1 MKTFNSI
8 LLPCIAVCGFALAA
22 DSTHELRDSLLARG
36 DFNGDGR
43 PDIVVTERA
52 SGQVRAALA
61 NPDGT
66 LEWGESHH
74 SGIAPATGV
83 ASGRLLDASRD
94 ALSVTG
100 TWANRSN
107 VFDLTNPDV
116 LPAPLSAFTPSTG
129 PTGVAAAQVLN
140 GDATREELIICHT
153 ENGATPQ
160 WRGWIRFVGP
170 PLAAQSFSP
179 YSFIQPLVPTLELRP
194 RRVENLPVATI
205 ASFTGTLPTENFR
218 LLRVGSDPIE
228 ASSVLSGLPTGAQF
242 VHADFDGAATTSPA
256 QFVFFHRDELD
267 LRWCS
272 LSSAGVFSAVSTVS
286 AGVPVEHVTAL
297 PKSGGGW
304 MLLVAFSTGGAQIFE
319 FNGQSAPVPG
329 EVIPPAADGSLYQ
342 GAFASG
348 AGDFHLLAGLPG
360 QHATRADR
368 FTWNGSS
375 HAANGSSEL
384 PELRSGR
391 ALSNVFA
398 FSDDPFIA
406 TDAVLLGSFSA
417 GEWTSDGELYPT
429 NQIRVRKAR
438 FSSSS
443 TGLLG
448 DSDPLTL
455 GSAPTGTQFVLTN
468 QPMPHASAFG
478 PSPALGVTVGEVK
491 IDPPPGR
498 INRSV
503 RPRFTAPTGV
513 SVFWRIGAGA
523 WQPYPLQLPGWQFE
537 AFSIQWFGR
546 GSGGVTTPIQQG
558 VYTFTES
565 PDTLDS
571 DGDGVPD
578 YVEIAAGLDPVN
590 SGADADGDGASDLLE
605 LLSGTNANNPGKYP
619 IRPGDT
625 TLGEPVF
632 PGNYQNTLSLDVT
645 PDAIA
650 GSSRYATLGADGAR
664 VKVHEITGLQL
675 GETHTAGAHPQK
687 AVLVGIPGIFA
698 GSMLAAGTDP
708 VFDLNAAEPDKR
720 RGRELVGL
728 IPVPTLD
735 LGPIPHVYT
744 GGSLNAAA
752 AAWLTAARD
761 HYSQPVVPSEH
772 TLDAISTLRLL
783 LVELK
788 TEQILRARGELGAQQ
803 SLSLT
808 SFRSTE
814 TTVPMEEQAGAAAE
828 AVLRI
833 GPSEADALRRYT
845 GEPPAFNYTHGW
857 RIGMIDEAIGAG
869 LASPPNAAVSRLME
883 LTREIYFL
891 SASATDATL
900 PQFPSPVD
908 ALRRFLRTARL
919 PGDTNADGILDP
931 GETLSYWGNLTL
943 SPAQVAEAH
952 SAITTL
958 LALPQPR
965 PTTSGVFVVDSNTFN
980 GPVPVVRRL
989 PSLDPFVLLQGNDE
1003 PWPLAQ
1009 FAPLTIGAEL
1019 TVTGFS
1025 DVTSSHAASAIEV
1038 ITLSLTK
1045 LPSAATAD
1053 SDNNLLG
1060 DDWEN
1065 LFPQLLGNPFADSDG
1080 DGISDLQEYLD
1091 GTDPTDPASAAP
1103 GGPADLLPPQLL
1115 ITKAA
1120 APGVFRIDFEYPAAY
1135 SDKIAFHLQQSPDLT
1150 SGFTDT
1156 GEIASHL
1163 GGGNHRLDV
1172 TIAGPKKFWRVRLG
1186 LK

>member
-1 MKTFNSI
+1 MKPFRSI
-8 LLPCIAVCGFALAA
+8 LLSGLAVCGFAQAA

-43 PDIVVTERA
+43 PDIAVVERA
-52 SGQVRAALA
+52 TGQVRAALTQA
-61 NPDGT
+61 DGT
-66 LEWGESHH
+66 LLWGESNH

-83 ASGRLLDASRD
+83 ATGRLLTNTRE
-94 ALSVTG
+94 ALAVTG
-100 TWANRSN
+100 TWSNRSN
-107 VFDLTNPDV
+107 ILDLTNPDV
-116 LPAPLSAFTPSTG
+116 LPAPLSVFTSFTG
-129 PTGVAAAQVLN
+129 PTGIAAAQVVN
-140 GDATREELIICHT
+140 GDVTREELVICHT
-153 ENGATPQ
+153 ENGTPSQ
-160 WRGWIRFVGP
+160 SRGSVRFNGV
-170 PLAAQSFSP
+170 PLQAESFSP
-179 YSFIQPLVPTLELRP
+179 EMPPPPVPSLELRP
-194 RRVENLPVATI
+194 RRIETLPVARM
-205 ASFTGTLPTENFR
+205 ASFTGTQPTENFR
-218 LLRVGSDPIE
+218 LLRVG
-228 ASSVLSGLPTGAQF
+228 ASPVAVTSELSGLPVGAQF

-256 QFVFFHRDELD
+256 QFVFFHRDEMD

-272 LSSAGVFSAVSTVS
+272 LSSAGVFAAISTVS

-304 MLLVAFSTGGAQIFE
+304 MLVVAFSTGGAQIFQ

-329 EVIPPAADGSLYQ
+329 EVIPPASDGSLYQ

-348 AGDFHLLAGLPG
+348 AGDFHLLAGLAG
-360 QHATRADR
+360 QQASRADR
-368 FTWNGSS
+368 FSWNGSS
-375 HAANGSSEL
+375 HAANGSSTM
-384 PELRSGR
+384 PELRTSR

-417 GEWTSDGELYPT
+417 GEWSRDGVKDVSNNIKVEQARYANSEVGIQNFQEVILGTAPIGTNHVMT
-429 NQIRVRKAR
+429 NQI
-438 FSSSS
+438 
-443 TGLLG
+443 
-448 DSDPLTL
+448 
-455 GSAPTGTQFVLTN
+455 SA
-468 QPMPHASAFG
+468 HASAYG

-491 IDPPPGR
+491 IDPPPGHM
-498 INRSV
+498 NRSV
-503 RPRFTAPTGV
+503 RPRFNAPSGV
-513 SVFWRIGAGA
+513 NVFWRIGGDT
-523 WQPYPLQLPGWQFE
+523 WLPYPAQEPGWQFE

-546 GSGGVTTPIQQG
+546 GSGGVTTPVQQG
-558 VYTFTES
+558 VYTFAEG

-578 YVEIAAGLDPVN
+578 YVEIANGLDPVS
-590 SGADADGDGASDLLE
+590 SGDDGDADGASDLLE
-605 LLSGTNANNPGKYP
+605 LLSGTNPNDANESP

-625 TLGEPVF
+625 TLGTPQF
-632 PGNYQNTLSLDVT
+632 PGNYQNALSFAVT

-650 GSSRYATLGADGAR
+650 GSSRYAMLGADGAR
-664 VKVHEITGLQL
+664 VAIHELTGLQL
-675 GETHTAGAHPQK
+675 GEANTAGVHPQS
-687 AVLVGIPGIFA
+687 ALLAGIPGIYA
-698 GSMLAAGTDP
+698 GSMLAAGTDS

-728 IPVPTLD
+728 LPVSTLD
-735 LGPIPHVYT
+735 LGPVPHVYP
-744 GGSLNAAA
+744 GGNLAAA
-752 AAWLTAARD
+752 ADAWVLAAKS
-761 HYSQPVVPSEH
+761 HYSQPVSTIDH
-772 TLDAISTLRLL
+772 TLDASSTLRLL

-788 TEQILRARGELGAQQ
+788 TEQILRDRAELGAQQ

-814 TTVPMEEQAGAAAE
+814 TTFPLEEQASAAAD

-833 GPSEADALRRYT
+833 GPPEADALRRYT
-845 GEPPAFNYTHGW
+845 GEPPAFSYTQGW
-857 RIGMIDEAIGAG
+857 RIVGIDEAIGAG
-869 LASPPNAAVSRLME
+869 LASPPDAAVSRLLE

-891 SASATDATL
+891 SASASDATL

-919 PGDTNADGILDP
+919 PGDTNADGIRDP
-931 GETLSYWGNLTL
+931 EETLSYWGNLAL
-943 SPAQVAEAH
+943 SPAQVSEAH
-952 SAITTL
+952 SAIATL

-989 PSLDPFVLLQGNDE
+989 PSLDPFVLLQGNGE

-1009 FAPLTIGAEL
+1009 FAPLATGAEL

-1025 DVTSSHAASAIEV
+1025 DVSPPHAASAIEV

-1045 LPSAATAD
+1045 LPAAATAD
-1053 SDNNLLG
+1053 ADNNLLG

-1065 LFPQLLGNPFADSDG
+1065 LFPPLTGNPFADSDD

-1091 GTDPTDPASAAP
+1091 GTDPTDPASAAA
-1103 GGPADLLPPQLL
+1103 GGPVDLLPPQLL

-1120 APGVFRIDFEYPAAY
+1120 APGVFRIDFQYPAAY
-1135 SDKIAFHLQQSPDLT
+1135 AEKITFRLQQSPDLT

-1156 GEIASHL
+1156 GDTAMHL

-1172 TIAGPKKFWRVRLG
+1172 LIAGPKKFWRVRLG